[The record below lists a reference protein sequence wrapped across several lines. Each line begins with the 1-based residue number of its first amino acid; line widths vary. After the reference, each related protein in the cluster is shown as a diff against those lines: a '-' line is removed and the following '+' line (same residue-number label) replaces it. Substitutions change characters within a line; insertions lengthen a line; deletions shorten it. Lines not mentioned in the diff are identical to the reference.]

1 MPTKKGQKSGQD
13 RVKTSS
19 AKEED
24 TRLWKFVSDQVT
36 PISSNRY
43 TEFEALFGKD
53 AKKQKI
59 TSKPPQNDPK
69 NTKTPLKSGT
79 SYSSL
84 RHQLSGLPSHNKV
97 TTRDMEADPSSRQN
111 VPGLDRNTSERLR
124 KGKMEIEGRLDL
136 HGLTRR
142 VAHSKLRTFL
152 GHAHRQGWRCVLVIT
167 GKGSSAHV
175 TDDAP
180 FMGGGRKG
188 ILREEV
194 PRWLSE
200 PEMRRLVLDYRNA
213 QSRHGGGG
221 ALYVLLRRARA

>member
-1 MPTKKGQKSGQD
+1 MPSKKGQNSNKG
-13 RVKTSS
+13 RVKSS

-24 TRLWKFVSDQVT
+24 TRLWKFVADQVT

-43 TEFEALFGKD
+43 SEFDALFGKD

-59 TSKPPQNDPK
+59 PSKSPK
-69 NTKTPLKSGT
+69 KTQKSTKTPLKSGT
-79 SYSSL
+79 AFSSL
-84 RHQLSGLPSHNKV
+84 GHQLSGLASHNKI
-97 TTRDMEADPSSRQN
+97 TGRDMEADPSARQN

-136 HGLTRR
+136 HGLNRR
-142 VAHSKLRTFL
+142 AAHSKLKSFV

-200 PEMRRLVLDYRNA
+200 PDMRRLVLDYRIA
-213 QSRHGGGG
+213 QTRHGGGG

>member
-1 MPTKKGQKSGQD
+1 MTRKKAQ
-13 RVKTSS
+13 TSDKGGVTPS
-19 AKEED
+19 PKEED
-24 TRLWKFVSDQVT
+24 TRLWKFVADQVT

-43 TEFEALFGKD
+43 SEFDALFGKD
-53 AKKQKI
+53 AKKASL
-59 TSKPPQNDPK
+59 TSKNVKKAPK
-69 NTKTPLKSGT
+69 NTKTSLKTGAAF
-79 SYSSL
+79 SSL
-84 RHQLSGLPSHNKV
+84 GHQLSGLASHNKI
-97 TTRDMEADPSSRQN
+97 TNRDISADPSSRQN

-142 VAHSKLRTFL
+142 VAHSKLRSFL

-167 GKGSSAHV
+167 GKGSSAHQ

-200 PEMRRLVLDYRNA
+200 PDMRRLVLDYRTA
-213 QSRHGGGG
+213 QTRHGGGG
-221 ALYVLLRRARA
+221 ALYVLLRRARG